1 MNKGEFDDLTN
12 LYVEIFEKQ
21 FQLKME
27 LCPPQVEESDGI
39 EDYPYW
45 DEQKFIKNK
54 FESNCKWQNFD
65 KRVFTLFWQ
74 LELQDISVP
83 TDVYAEK
90 IKQKDQEIKRLQ
102 NDKNGNKRDLD

>member
-1 MNKGEFDDLTN
+1 MTKVEFDGLTN
-12 LYVEIFEKQ
+12 LYVEVFEKQ

-27 LCPPQVEESDGI
+27 LCPSQVVEADGFD
-39 EDYPYW
+39 DYPYW

-54 FESNCKWQNFD
+54 FERDCKWQNFD

-83 TDVYAEK
+83 DDVYAEK
-90 IKQKDQEIKRLQ
+90 KK
-102 NDKNGNKRDLD
+102 